1 MRDSTPGGIAGGR
14 GAPASCLRTHEGL
27 QLVCAQRH
35 FEVLLATVCRISALN
50 QRAAP
55 ARTHLRRIRA
65 QRVTQALAS
74 YSSALSTNWAA
85 RRHPLGTPWVA
96 TEYPLRTCDF
106 GVPTG
111 RSGVSTIKS
120 TR

>member
-1 MRDSTPGGIAGGR
+1 MRDSTAGSIAGGR

-35 FEVLLATVCRISALN
+35 FEVLLATVCRIRALN
-50 QRAAP
+50 QRPAP

-65 QRVTQALAS
+65 QRATQALAS

-96 TEYPLRTCDF
+96 TEYPPRTLDF
-106 GVPTG
+106 GVHSG